1 MTTTRDM
8 SKAAEK
14 AAVLIEALPWI
25 QKFAGTTMVIKY
37 GGNAMVSDQLR
48 EAFVQDMVFLHHCGI
63 HPVVVHGGGPQI
75 NVMLDKLDITSEFRG
90 GLRVTTEET
99 MEVVRMVLTGKV
111 GRQLV
116 GRINSH
122 GTYAVGMSGEDADL
136 FEAHRTKHVINGE
149 PIDLGLVGD
158 VFRVN
163 TNAITGLIENGRIP
177 VVSSVA
183 PEFDPHTGHPTGQV
197 LNVNADTA
205 AAELAGALGA
215 AKLVVL
221 TDVEGLYG
229 NWPDPASLITSITI
243 DELRNM
249 LDELES
255 GMIPKMRA
263 CLSAVEAGVPQAHI
277 VDGRQPH
284 SMLLEIF
291 TTAGVGTQVTP

>member
-1 MTTTRDM
+1 M
-8 SKAAEK
+8 SKASEK

-37 GGNAMVSDQLR
+37 GGNAMISDELR
-48 EAFVQDMVFLHHCGI
+48 EAFVQDMVFLHHCGV

-75 NVMLDKLDITSEFRG
+75 NSMLDKLDIQSEFRG
-90 GLRVTTEET
+90 GLRVTTEEI

-116 GRINSH
+116 GLINSH

-136 FEAHRTKHVINGE
+136 FEAHRTKHLVDGE
-149 PIDLGLVGD
+149 EVDLGLVGD
-158 VFRVN
+158 VVNVN
-163 TNAITGLIENGRIP
+163 TAAITDLIENGHIP

-183 PEFDPHTGHPTGQV
+183 PEYDPDTGQPTGQV

-215 AKLVVL
+215 SKLVVL

-229 NWPDPASLITSITI
+229 NWPDPSSLITSITAA
-243 DELRNM
+243 ELRGM
-249 LDELES
+249 LDTLET

-263 CLSAVEAGVPQAHI
+263 CLSAVDAGVPQAHI

-291 TTAGVGTQVTP
+291 TTAGVGTQVIP